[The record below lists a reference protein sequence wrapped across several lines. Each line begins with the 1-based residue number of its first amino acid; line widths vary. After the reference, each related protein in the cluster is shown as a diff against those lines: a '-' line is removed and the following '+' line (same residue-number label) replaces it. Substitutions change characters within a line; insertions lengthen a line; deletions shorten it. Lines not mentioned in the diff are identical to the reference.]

1 MLDFLATVKREHTD
15 DDSIHAISEIE
26 NCIREKKYGLIW
38 EEYTEAVD
46 KMLEE
51 NIPVLCEDPERRLC
65 KDASLPFNFIIE
77 GDNLQALYLLKKT
90 HRGKIDCIYIDI
102 ILQSLI
108 QSRGKS
114 KRASLRYNFCL
125 RCRMCAGLI
134 GVDLF
139 TIL

>member
-1 MLDFLATVKREHTD
+1 MRYTSIENIHKVIDQLFLDGLKKEFE
-15 DDSIHAISEIE
+15 EIE
-26 NCIREKKYGLIW
+26 VLPVQKTRQRKPEEFQKKLG
-38 EEYTEAVD
+38 
-46 KMLEE
+46 MLT
-51 NIPVLCEDPERRLC
+51 
-65 KDASLPFNFIIE
+65 
-77 GDNLQALYLLKKT
+77 LL
-90 HRGKIDCIYIDI
+90 DI